1 MKSNI
6 RYQYPRPLLAKQLSM
21 MGYSFD
27 SARQELQQGYDSG
40 DICILTRLLGSFQWV
55 EKNWCLKSHGIGSA
69 VMP

>member
-1 MKSNI
+1 
-6 RYQYPRPLLAKQLSM
+6 M